1 MTLHRIQKLSFRRV
15 PEIRQHRVERGKFVK
30 VSMLARRWTGAAVTG
45 PFPIVEALLRSRW
58 KVAFCRTLRKAM
70 RVGRNVVHDPMNPR
84 HLGRA
89 RIRRVRVVDDQREA
103 LRALW
108 SSRPLQRRRD
118 VGALAA
124 ILLGDHAVV
133 RKRRRCQ
140 DERHSK
146 YLHVGGSL
154 RAVTAHVNL
163 NRLDHPVCGA
173 AFATFAGSAAHGAP
187 SWLVANVGESS
198 SFNSGSATLEGGNE
212 SSGGWHKVGVLF
224 RVAAHVFD
232 ARLIPATT
240 RSSRSM
246 VLAAVKLQTVCAKV
260 VSRLRSGKDLEWASV
275 NARTSR
281 A

>member
-1 MTLHRIQKLSFRRV
+1 MYAHFLGVANALRRRRLGSIAQRTKWSSGFTRITRACKAIPKSASFLVGADELCLRNHMTLHRIQKLSFRRV

-124 ILLGDHAVV
+124 I
-133 RKRRRCQ
+133 
-140 DERHSK
+140 
-146 YLHVGGSL
+146 
-154 RAVTAHVNL
+154 
-163 NRLDHPVCGA
+163 
-173 AFATFAGSAAHGAP
+173 F
-187 SWLVANVGESS
+187 
-198 SFNSGSATLEGGNE
+198 
-212 SSGGWHKVGVLF
+212 
-224 RVAAHVFD
+224 
-232 ARLIPATT
+232 
-240 RSSRSM
+240 
-246 VLAAVKLQTVCAKV
+246 
-260 VSRLRSGKDLEWASV
+260 
-275 NARTSR
+275 
-281 A
+281 